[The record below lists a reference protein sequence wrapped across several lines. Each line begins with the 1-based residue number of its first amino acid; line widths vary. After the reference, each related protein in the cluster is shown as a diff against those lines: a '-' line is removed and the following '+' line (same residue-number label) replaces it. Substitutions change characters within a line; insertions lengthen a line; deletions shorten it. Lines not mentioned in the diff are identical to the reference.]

1 MKKINKNSL
10 TFFFVMIFMF
20 AGLCGKSFQT
30 IIGTAEGALND
41 ISHGN
46 FSKLIS
52 YENSVNKA
60 TNSDLIYHDSLVG
73 VNSIKENLLGTR
85 VVFKNDMTVV
95 KADSGR
101 LVDTTPKMTNETLIN
116 AISKICELK
125 TVAENNNAH
134 FLYCATLKKSY
145 YETYPDNVEDFY
157 KENYRVFIDKIEK
170 SHIDYLELRNMLNDI
185 EKSGENR
192 YFNSDHH
199 WTPYAA
205 FKATGTICKALNEKF
220 GFIYNKDYV
229 DINYYEVKTYNNW
242 FLGSLGKK
250 TGQFFSWNG
259 ADDFDVFTPLFQTDL
274 TSEEPFKNESR
285 SGEFSDTVLHLDNMK
300 KDYYSVNT
308 YSVYNGGNYRLQII
322 SNKLNPNGKKILLIG
337 DSFDCAV
344 VPFLSLQT
352 SQLHICDV
360 RNMKGLVGEKVNI
373 KNYIEEIRPDYVLVL
388 YADIQ
393 DDNFDFF

>member
-52 YENSVNKA
+52 YENSVNEA

-95 KADSGR
+95 KADSER

-134 FLYCATLKKSY
+134 FLYCATLK
-145 YETYPDNVEDFY
+145 
-157 KENYRVFIDKIEK
+157 EK
-170 SHIDYLELRNMLNDI
+170 
-185 EKSGENR
+185 
-192 YFNSDHH
+192 
-199 WTPYAA
+199 
-205 FKATGTICKALNEKF
+205 
-220 GFIYNKDYV
+220 
-229 DINYYEVKTYNNW
+229 
-242 FLGSLGKK
+242 
-250 TGQFFSWNG
+250 
-259 ADDFDVFTPLFQTDL
+259 
-274 TSEEPFKNESR
+274 
-285 SGEFSDTVLHLDNMK
+285 
-300 KDYYSVNT
+300 
-308 YSVYNGGNYRLQII
+308 
-322 SNKLNPNGKKILLIG
+322 LL
-337 DSFDCAV
+337 
-344 VPFLSLQT
+344 
-352 SQLHICDV
+352 
-360 RNMKGLVGEKVNI
+360 
-373 KNYIEEIRPDYVLVL
+373 
-388 YADIQ
+388 
-393 DDNFDFF
+393 